1 MPYMLLMIEPTEQ
14 RLTRTESEGRAVYDR
29 MVRFGESLKER
40 GLLIA
45 SESLSSHASAAR
57 VQKRGG
63 QPKIVDGPFSEAK
76 EMVGGFFLVDCCR
89 VVHGRS
95 ARTRAVLRGRVERAV
110 GRRVFPRHAACRF
123 RVGWFVV

>member
-1 MPYMLLMIEPTEQ
+1 MPYMLLMIEPTAQ

-76 EMVGGFFLVDCCR
+76 EMVGGFFLVDCK
-89 VVHGRS
+89 
-95 ARTRAVLRGRVERAV
+95 TREEAVALAAQCPAAEWCTVEVRGLAPCFEDALN
-110 GRRVFPRHAACRF
+110 AQ
-123 RVGWFVV
+123 